1 MSLRHPHKSA
11 YRNPQGPARRL
22 SVPGANK
29 PWPLLAAL
37 PCDAPFIG
45 RTLAL
50 LALERSFRHRPP
62 KLSLSR
68 DQGSHYV
75 NGVGPQGLAQ
85 ADAVRSSLPTQTVA
99 QGRKHAG
106 SCRRT
111 PPSPRPVGGIAGRR
125 TPPCGAAAR
134 RAPGRCGSARSLRRR
149 RGTTGVAHRGA
160 RCSALRPARGRHGRR
175 YPNALG
181 PCGEVVANVNNERC
195 HHARGSR
202 ESPYAFNARSRRNS
216 RFVAGKVQEPAECR
230 SYPF

>member
-29 PWPLLAAL
+29 PWLLPAAL

-50 LALERSFRHRPP
+50 LALERSFRHLPP

-85 ADAVRSSLPTQTVA
+85 ADAVRGGDHCP
-99 QGRKHAG
+99 GRRWPRAGNHAG
-106 SCRRT
+106 GCRRT
-111 PPSPRPVGGIAGRR
+111 PPSPRPVGGITGRR

-134 RAPGRCGSARSLRRR
+134 RAPGRYGSARSLRCRPWRAERGPVVPGKRR
-149 RGTTGVAHRGA
+149 RGR
-160 RCSALRPARGRHGRR
+160 
-175 YPNALG
+175 
-181 PCGEVVANVNNERC
+181 
-195 HHARGSR
+195 
-202 ESPYAFNARSRRNS
+202 
-216 RFVAGKVQEPAECR
+216 VAGEAKGR
-230 SYPF
+230 